1 LQITVTD
8 GDGNTVTTL
17 NVGSDY
23 PAGDRL
29 DIGNGIKIALGIGD
43 LADGNTFEVDAF
55 ADTDT
60 SGVLAAAGINAFFSG
75 SNASNIAVCSDISA
89 APGRIATALR
99 DDMADNNNALR
110 MVALRDQAVSDL
122 DSLTPGEYYRRL
134 ITDIGQQVSV
144 KQTHQQNVEA
154 MVQNLANQQSEVS
167 GVNINDEAARML
179 IFEQMFKAM
188 AKYLST
194 LQSSLSTIM
203 EII

>member
-1 LQITVTD
+1 MQITVTD

-23 PAGDRL
+23 AAGDRL
-29 DIGNGIKIALGIGD
+29 DIGNGIKIAFGTGD
-43 LADGNTFEVDAF
+43 LANGNTFEVDAF

-75 SNASNIAVCSDISA
+75 NNASNIAVCSDISA
-89 APGRIATALR
+89 APGRIATALGE
-99 DDMADNNNALR
+99 DTTDNNNALR
-110 MVALRDQAVSDL
+110 MAALREQAVTAL

-134 ITDIGQQVSV
+134 ITDIGRQVSV
-144 KQTHQQNVEA
+144 KQSHQKNVEV
-154 MVQNLANQQSEVS
+154 MVQNLASQQGEIS